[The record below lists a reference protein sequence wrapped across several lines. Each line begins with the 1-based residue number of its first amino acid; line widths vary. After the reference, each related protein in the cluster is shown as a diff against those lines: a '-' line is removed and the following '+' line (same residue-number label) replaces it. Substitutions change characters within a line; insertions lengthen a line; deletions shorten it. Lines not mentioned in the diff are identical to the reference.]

1 MNRAF
6 LIVLIPAALVGLGYV
21 LVFRHAGIPVRPLP
35 LVMATVGFLI
45 AAGLVHRYQRRKR
58 RARSS

>member
-6 LIVLIPAALVGLGYV
+6 LIVLFTAVLVGLGYV

-35 LVMATVGFLI
+35 LVLATAGFLI
-45 AAGLVHRYQRRKR
+45 AAGLVHLYQRRKR
-58 RARSS
+58 RTRSR